1 MTSNTSKLSSK
12 RLSEVISNRAK
23 DKLDIRSQLESINFR
38 TRVEQLHT
46 RVVERLHENIIKDK
60 DDLPKDASEWSQS
73 PNSLV
78 ATKKV
83 FFKERLDENATI
95 ANIISHYNKI
105 VECFKKSGNR
115 INEGMGDI
123 LDIVQL
129 LTELEN
135 DIYAVIEEPD
145 NNLNEFLQLVDEIY
159 REQVELNSTAKYL
172 FKNSFERILILRDR
186 INAIKDEISQ
196 IKNDVSTTH
205 LDIVKTQETITTLKT
220 EINSETDKKLDQYIK
235 KETVYTQKEVDDL
248 LCKKC
253 KKIWIVYGMST
264 IILLAGLIASF
275 LI

>member
-12 RLSEVISNRAK
+12 KLGEVISNQAK
-23 DKLDIRSQLESINFR
+23 DKLAIRSRLESINLKK
-38 TRVEQLHT
+38 RVEQLHT
-46 RVVERLHENIIKDK
+46 QVERLHENIIKDK
-60 DDLPKDASEWSQS
+60 DDLTKYANECSQS
-73 PNSLV
+73 PSSLV

-83 FFKERLDENATI
+83 FFKETLDDNATI

-115 INEGMGDI
+115 INKGMGDI
-123 LDIVQL
+123 LDIIQV

-135 DIYAVIEEPD
+135 DIYAVIEEP
-145 NNLNEFLQLVDEIY
+145 NNRLNEFLQLVDEIH
-159 REQVELNSTAKYL
+159 REQVELNSTAEYL
-172 FKNSFERILILRDR
+172 FKNSFKRILILRDR
-186 INAIKDEISQ
+186 IKAINDEISQ
-196 IKNDVSTTH
+196 IKDEVSTTH
-205 LDIVKTQETITTLKT
+205 LDIVKTQETIATLKT
-220 EINSETDKKLDQYIK
+220 EINNETDKKLDQYIK
-235 KETVYTQKEVDDL
+235 KEVVYTQKEVDDL